1 MLYLQ
6 RRRLQ
11 CEIEGK
17 FLESVSPSAHAID
30 GAGNNQHADQYEYER
45 PNVGRDVHVQKLS
58 NPQDDYEEPDYY
70 ADYYS
75 AIGQTEAPFFGSAR
89 SKAVVASLH
98 PFNVK
103 R

>member
-1 MLYLQ
+1 
-6 RRRLQ
+6 
-11 CEIEGK
+11 
-17 FLESVSPSAHAID
+17 
-30 GAGNNQHADQYEYER
+30 
-45 PNVGRDVHVQKLS
+45 LS